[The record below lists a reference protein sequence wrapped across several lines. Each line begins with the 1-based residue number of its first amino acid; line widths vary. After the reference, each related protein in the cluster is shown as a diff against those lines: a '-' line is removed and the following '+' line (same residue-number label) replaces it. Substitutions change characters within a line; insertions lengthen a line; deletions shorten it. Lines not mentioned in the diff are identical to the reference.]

1 MSMALGAQMLHV
13 PAPFSVVK
21 SVLKTWHAE
30 VAVLLLRGQR
40 EYCLAGEQAA
50 ELPSDSWALWEA
62 EMDRDVL
69 DVIEREIDQ
78 EVRARFP
85 GTAVRQAVL
94 LQYGDDPLIE
104 PGDLWVRV
112 LLDEPDEPEDDWG
125 PLMTAFQQ
133 ANETA
138 IEQFRGYTAAK
149 LREIMAVE
157 YVFANNSVTYDGDG
171 PRCGMPVAQR
181 LSDIQEWEHGE
192 ATFVLVA
199 LGPAGLETVDTL
211 IIAGI
216 AASRAEAIRW
226 SLDRVREQPAYQRL
240 RELRGDAEVMDRD
253 ALDTIER
260 EINEEARARFPRTA
274 VRQAVLLQYG
284 DDPEIGPGD
293 LWVRVLFDADGPE
306 DYEPTLTAFLLA
318 EETAR
323 LQFAGY
329 LAEKLPEIRLVEYTF
344 SNPNPVTRDGHGPR
358 VSNLVGERP
367 SDIQER
373 EHGETTLEMTRLG
386 PAGLETLDT
395 LIMTGTAATRAEAIR
410 WALDRVRERPAYQRL
425 HELRCEADRLKD
437 EFSLRHSSRPR
448 AGVARISGSPGF
460 PKPRP

>member
-1 MSMALGAQMLHV
+1 LRFADTASIRAL
-13 PAPFSVVK
+13 
-21 SVLKTWHAE
+21 VLAARTLRE
-30 VAVLLLRGQR
+30 RGGRLVLLNPQPQR
-40 EYCLAGEQAA
+40 EYCLASEKAA
-50 ELPSDSWALWEA
+50 ELPSDSRALREA

-85 GTAVRQAVL
+85 GSPVRQAVL

-112 LLDEPDEPEDDWG
+112 LLDEPDRPEDDWG
-125 PLMTAFQQ
+125 PAMTAFQQ

-138 IEQFRGYTAAK
+138 IEQFRGYLAAK

-157 YVFANNSVTYDGDG
+157 YVFGDNPVTYDGDG

-181 LSDIQEWEHGE
+181 LSDISEWERGE
-192 ATFVLVA
+192 ATFVLAA
-199 LGPAGLETVDTL
+199 LGPAGLEAADTL
-211 IIAGI
+211 IMAGI
-216 AASRAEAIRW
+216 AATRAEAIRW
-226 SLDRVREQPAYQRL
+226 AVDRVREQPAYRRL
-240 RELRGDAEVMDRD
+240 GELRGDAKVMDRD
-253 ALDTIER
+253 VLDTIER
-260 EINEEARARFPRTA
+260 EINEEVRARFLGTA

-293 LWVRVLFDADGPE
+293 LWVRVLLDADGPE
-306 DYEPTLTAFLLA
+306 DYEPTLAAFLLA

-323 LQFAGY
+323 EQFAGY

-367 SDIQER
+367 SDIQEW
-373 EHGETTLEMTRLG
+373 EHGETTRELTRLG

-395 LIMTGTAATRAEAIR
+395 LIMAGTAATRAEAIR
-410 WALDRVRERPAYQRL
+410 WALDRIRERPAYQRL
-425 HELRCEADRLKD
+425 RELRSDADKLRN
-437 EFSLRHSSRPR
+437 EF
-448 AGVARISGSPGF
+448 
-460 PKPRP
+460 

>member
-1 MSMALGAQMLHV
+1 MAAPGGALALRDSV
-13 PAPFSVVK
+13 NIASPARK
-21 SVLKTWHAE
+21 
-30 VAVLLLRGQR
+30 LRNYPQVQALR
-40 EYCLAGEQAA
+40 EAG
-50 ELPSDSWALWEA
+50 
-62 EMDRDVL
+62 MDRDVL

-78 EVRARFP
+78 EARARFP

-133 ANETA
+133 ANQTA
-138 IEQFRGYTAAK
+138 IEQFRGYLAAK

-157 YVFANNSVTYDGDG
+157 YVFSNNPVTYDGDG

-181 LSDIQEWEHGE
+181 LSEIQEWEHGG
-192 ATFVLVA
+192 ATFVLA
-199 LGPAGLETVDTL
+199 TLGPAGLETVDTL
-211 IIAGI
+211 IMAGI
-216 AASRAEAIRW
+216 AATRAEAIRW
-226 SLDRVREQPAYQRL
+226 AVDRVREGPAYRRL
-240 RELRGDAEVMDRD
+240 GERRGDAEVMDRD
-253 ALDTIER
+253 VLDTIER
-260 EINEEARARFPRTA
+260 DINEEVRARFPGTA

-306 DYEPTLTAFLLA
+306 DYQPTLTAFLIA
-318 EETAR
+318 GETAR
-323 LQFAGY
+323 DQFAGY
-329 LAEKLPEIRLVEYTF
+329 LAAKLPEIRLVEYTF

-358 VSNLVGERP
+358 VSNLVGERL

-373 EHGETTLEMTRLG
+373 EHGETTLELTRLG

-395 LIMTGTAATRAEAIR
+395 LIMAGTAATRAEAVR
-410 WALDRVRERPAYQRL
+410 WSLDRIRERPAYQRL
-425 HELRCEADRLKD
+425 RELRSEADTLKN
-437 EFSLRHSSRPR
+437 EF
-448 AGVARISGSPGF
+448 
-460 PKPRP
+460 